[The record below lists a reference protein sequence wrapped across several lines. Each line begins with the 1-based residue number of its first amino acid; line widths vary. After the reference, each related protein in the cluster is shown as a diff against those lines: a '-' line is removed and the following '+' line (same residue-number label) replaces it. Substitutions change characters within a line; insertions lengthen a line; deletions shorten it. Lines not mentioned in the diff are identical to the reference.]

1 LLALLVK
8 RLPVKQALNEIK
20 WYNGLSMGR
29 KIRIKAGSIL
39 VTAELNETSTA
50 EAVWQVLP
58 IKGKANRWGEE
69 IYFSIP
75 VSLEPEN
82 AREVVSAGDLGYWPP
97 GTAFCIFFGPTPMS
111 RGEEIRPA
119 SPVNVFGK
127 IIGDASIFRQVTS
140 GTEITINKKTEG

>member
-1 LLALLVK
+1 
-8 RLPVKQALNEIK
+8 
-20 WYNGLSMGR
+20 MGR

-39 VTAELNETSTA
+39 VTAELNETRTA
-50 EAVWQVLP
+50 EAVWQALP
-58 IKGKANRWGEE
+58 ITGKANRWGEE

-75 VSLEPEN
+75 VSLEEEN

-111 RGEEIRPA
+111 RGQEIRPA

-127 IIGDASIFRQVTS
+127 IIGDAKVLRRVTS
-140 GTEITINKKTEG
+140 GTEITITKETES